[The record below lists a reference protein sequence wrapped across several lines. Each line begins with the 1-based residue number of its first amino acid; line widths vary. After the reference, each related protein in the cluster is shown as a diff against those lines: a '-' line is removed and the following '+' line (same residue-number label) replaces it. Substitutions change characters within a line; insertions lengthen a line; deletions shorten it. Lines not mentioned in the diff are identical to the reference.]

1 MSNPSKSTRFFYD
14 KVDFLSTLSH
24 TYDEELPKHIN
35 QIPQVE
41 NNNTAGDSDDDDFLP
56 LQTPHKAATALPN
69 NDAQPT
75 GPASDLL
82 KEYISLGYID
92 DSATNTE
99 ITQPRPPLPP
109 LPAAAVLDQV
119 PWLDSIQTITSPF
132 LRLHQE
138 IVQLCRYLQP
148 SPQESK
154 ARQEAVDRV
163 AEIVKCI
170 WPTADVEVFG
180 SYATNIYLP
189 TSDIDAVVLRS
200 GCTNIPKGLKAL
212 ANLFL
217 RRKAARNIQVIAK
230 ARVPIIKFEEEVSG
244 YAFDI
249 SFDVANGPEAADNV
263 RNMMAEIP
271 PMRPLVM
278 ILKVFLHQRD
288 LNEVYQGGL
297 GSYAL
302 LVLMAAHLLAH
313 PSRRSTGGN
322 NIRRLQG
329 SSSTISTD
337 YAGEGNLGI
346 LLVDFF
352 RLYGR
357 ALNPSV
363 VGVSCRKGGGFF
375 HKAST
380 SGFNNPERSY
390 LFAVEDPNDATN
402 DLGRNSHNI
411 SRVRMAFDYAY
422 CQLIA
427 PSKQGTSLLKRIIRL
442 DPVLFARDPS
452 SHAIIEAPEGG
463 GGGEGVKKRRRE

>member
-1 MSNPSKSTRFFYD
+1 
-14 KVDFLSTLSH
+14 
-24 TYDEELPKHIN
+24 
-35 QIPQVE
+35 
-41 NNNTAGDSDDDDFLP
+41 
-56 LQTPHKAATALPN
+56 
-69 NDAQPT
+69 
-75 GPASDLL
+75 
-82 KEYISLGYID
+82 
-92 DSATNTE
+92 
-99 ITQPRPPLPP
+99 
-109 LPAAAVLDQV
+109 
-119 PWLDSIQTITSPF
+119 
-132 LRLHQE
+132 
-138 IVQLCRYLQP
+138 
-148 SPQESK
+148 
-154 ARQEAVDRV
+154 
-163 AEIVKCI
+163 
-170 WPTADVEVFG
+170 
-180 SYATNIYLP
+180 
-189 TSDIDAVVLRS
+189 
-200 GCTNIPKGLKAL
+200 
-212 ANLFL
+212 
-217 RRKAARNIQVIAK
+217 
-230 ARVPIIKFEEEVSG
+230 
-244 YAFDI
+244 
-249 SFDVANGPEAADNV
+249 
-263 RNMMAEIP
+263 
-271 PMRPLVM
+271 
-278 ILKVFLHQRD
+278 
-288 LNEVYQGGL
+288 
-297 GSYAL
+297 
-302 LVLMAAHLLAH
+302 MAAHLLAH

>member
-1 MSNPSKSTRFFYD
+1 MSNPSKSTGFFYD
-14 KVDFLSTLSH
+14 KVDFLSTFSH
-24 TYDEELPKHIN
+24 KVDEKLLHDTN
-35 QIPQVE
+35 QRRQIE
-41 NNNTAGDSDDDDFLP
+41 NDNSAGDSDDDDFLP
-56 LQTPHKAATALPN
+56 LHKAAALQK
-69 NDAQPT
+69 DAQPT
-75 GPASDLL
+75 GPASELL

-92 DSATNTE
+92 ATATKAAL
-99 ITQPRPPLPP
+99 IQPPSNPTS
-109 LPAAAVLDQV
+109 AAVLDQV
-119 PWLDSIQTITSPF
+119 PWLGSIQTITSPF

-138 IVQLCRYLQP
+138 IAQFCRYLQP

-189 TSDIDAVVLRS
+189 TSDIDAVVLKS

-230 ARVPIIKFEEEVSG
+230 ARVPIIKFEEEISG

-249 SFDVANGPEAADNV
+249 SFDVANGPEAAQNV
-263 RNMMAEIP
+263 RDMMAEIP

-302 LVLMAAHLLAH
+302 LVLMATHLLAH
-313 PSRRSTGGN
+313 PSRRSTAGGGN
-322 NIRRLQG
+322 NNNNSYKEG
-329 SSSTISTD
+329 SSSD

-375 HKAST
+375 HKSSR
-380 SGFNNPERSY
+380 SGFNNLERPY

-442 DPVLFARDPS
+442 DPVLFARAPS
-452 SHAIIEAPEGG
+452 SHVIIEAGEEGG
-463 GGGEGVKKRRRE
+463 GGDRGLGMKKRRRE